1 MARITLQSPGLP
13 VADFAVVAAVITVA
27 GINVDCAALQA
38 DTAQTIEVRHNADG
52 PGIGGDG
59 AYLAHIHIP
68 AKAYTET
75 ESSTEVDDGGNP
87 VIVRDALPLDPNAIA
102 VTLWPT
108 V

>member
-13 VADFAVVAAVITVA
+13 VANFAVAGALITVA
-27 GINVDCAALQA
+27 GVSVDCAALQA
-38 DTAQTIEVRHNADG
+38 DTPQTVEIRHNADG
-52 PGIGGDG
+52 PGIGGEG

-75 ESSTEVDDGGNP
+75 ESSTEVDDNGNP
-87 VIVRDALPLDPNAIA
+87 VIVRAALPLDVNAIA